1 MKAGDYYILIKTPW
15 RSFVNEF
22 SFSVYG
28 PDKTDIE
35 EVDNHELPKDFIKK
49 ILISH
54 SKEDTETSQRD
65 FGA

>member
-35 EVDNHELPKDFIKK
+35 EVDKHELPKDFIKK

-54 SKEDTETSQRD
+54 SKEDTETSKRD

>member
-35 EVDNHELPKDFIKK
+35 EVDKHELPKDFIKK
-49 ILISH
+49 IQLELSL
-54 SKEDTETSQRD
+54 
-65 FGA
+65 

>member
-1 MKAGDYYILIKTPW
+1 MLAGDYYVLIKTPW

-35 EVDNHELPKDFIKK
+35 VVSEEELPKDFIKK

-54 SKEDTETSQRD
+54 SKEDEETSKRD
-65 FGA
+65 FSS